1 MKANNDNA
9 KIDLEKRKKT
19 IGKRL
24 TEVMQ
29 LRQIDRTS
37 LRKLLKEKG
46 YPILISRQT
55 FAKYQNGE
63 NWIPSDLIESISKI
77 LDIDPGYL
85 QVKDN
90 YFVESYDEY
99 LEWYRLA
106 TNKGLEYYKLIREL
120 GFIWSYDD
128 EEYDISRLDDPLR
141 RKTYTFDEL
150 VEFHN
155 SIKEYA
161 LKLFEEK
168 GDV

>member
-9 KIDLEKRKKT
+9 KKDLERHKKI

-29 LRQIDRTS
+29 LKQMDRTS
-37 LRKLLKEKG
+37 LRKILEEKEN
-46 YPILISRQT
+46 YPISRQT

-63 NWIPSDLIESISKI
+63 NWIPSELINIISKL

-85 QVKDN
+85 QAKDN

-99 LEWYRLA
+99 LEWYQLV
-106 TNKGLEYYKLIREL
+106 TNRGLEYYKLIKEL

-128 EEYDISRLDDPLR
+128 EEYDISRLDDPLN
-141 RKTYTFDEL
+141 RKTFTFDEL
-150 VEFHN
+150 VEFH
-155 SIKEYA
+155 SRIKEYA
-161 LKLFEEK
+161 LKLFDEME
-168 GDV
+168 DR